1 MNYKK
6 VITISAYDR
15 PEYLDRTLDA
25 LGNCYGVQD
34 YNIQCIIDFSAHTIL
49 IDDVCKNN
57 KAKHNLKL
65 DIAIHHN
72 RVDCNIN
79 IYGCLDWGFQQTD
92 YLIHIEDDI
101 VLAKDAL
108 LYFEQ
113 CGKAYEKDEDIL
125 TVSAYNN
132 GELAYKQ
139 THTDEFK
146 PPLSAVYKQNNFAPW
161 GWATWQNRWEEIKEN
176 WQFGFDA
183 RYKDGEM
190 ILPPGCGWDVNME
203 KAILGDRKRI
213 CPACPRCK
221 NIGRLQGRHMSPE
234 HFDTWQTMECWS
246 DDFEFDKDIQFVEMV
261 EV

>member
-15 PEYLDRTLDA
+15 PIYLARTMDA
-25 LGNCYGVQD
+25 LSRCYGIQD
-34 YNIQCIIDFSAHTIL
+34 YKLHCFVDLSSEQETIH
-49 IDDVCKNN
+49 DVCIDIRIRCGLN
-57 KAKHNLKL
+57 L
-65 DIAIHHN
+65 DITFN
-72 RVDCNIN
+72 DTRVDCNTN
-79 IYGCLDWGFQQTD
+79 IYDCLYWGFEQTD

-113 CGKAYEKDEDIL
+113 CGKTYEKDQDIL

-132 GELAYKQ
+132 GELAYKE

-146 PPLSAVYKQNNFAPW
+146 PSLSAVYRQNNFAPW
-161 GWATWQNRWEEIKEN
+161 GWATWKDRWEEIKEN

-183 RYKDGEM
+183 RYKDGKM

-234 HFDTWQTMECWS
+234 HFDRWQTMERWAN
-246 DDFEFDKDIQFVEMV
+246 DFEFYKDIQFVEMV